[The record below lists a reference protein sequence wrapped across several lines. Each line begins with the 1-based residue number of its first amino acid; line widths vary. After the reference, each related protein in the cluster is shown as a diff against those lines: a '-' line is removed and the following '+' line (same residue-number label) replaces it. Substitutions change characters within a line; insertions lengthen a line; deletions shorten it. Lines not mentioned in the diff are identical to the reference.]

1 MLINLLLADFLLNY
15 KTVNMTVFPEN
26 RSLHSDFQSFVSSP
40 LTKIKPQTTGV
51 VWGLMELIGGLSSQ
65 LQNSPQDCFSW
76 KSFTSFWFSEFR
88 FKSANTKIK
97 PQTTGVVWGLMELIG
112 GLEPPTSS
120 LPRMRSTAWA
130 ISASNGD
137 PERARTVDL
146 QRDRLAF

>member
-65 LQNSPQDCFSW
+65 LQNSPQDCFS
-76 KSFTSFWFSEFR
+76 
-88 FKSANTKIK
+88 
-97 PQTTGVVWGLMELIG
+97 
-112 GLEPPTSS
+112 
-120 LPRMRSTAWA
+120 
-130 ISASNGD
+130 
-137 PERARTVDL
+137 
-146 QRDRLAF
+146 